1 MNLTAR
7 SGWVLLS
14 LVGALGCQ
22 PPYIPPHPVVPD
34 VPLPERRVSAQGLV
48 LSVERPRPEDA
59 QSYVHVLIAPTGKQP
74 IRLILAPG
82 WYLDRQ
88 GIRFEPQQRVTAEGK
103 RALHQGQ
110 ASIMV
115 ERISTEHGSY
125 RLRDEQEQPVW
136 VP

>member
-22 PPYIPPHPVVPD
+22 ATSAPPHPVVPD
-34 VPLPERRVSAQGLV
+34 APLSERSVNAQGVV

-59 QSYVHVLIAPTGKQP
+59 QSYVHVLIAPTGGQP

-82 WYLDRQ
+82 WYLDGQ
-88 GIRFEPQQRVTAEGK
+88 GIRFEPQQRVSAQGT
-103 RALHQGQ
+103 RAVHEGQ
-110 ASIMV
+110 AGIMV
-115 ERISTEHGSY
+115 ESISTEQGSY
-125 RLRDEQEQPVW
+125 RLRDDQEQPAW
-136 VP
+136 LR

>member
-7 SGWVLLS
+7 SGCVLVL

-22 PPYIPPHPVVPD
+22 PPYLPPHPVVPD

-59 QSYVHVLIAPTGKQP
+59 QSYVQVLIAPSGEQP

-88 GIRFEPQQRVTAEGK
+88 GIRFEPQQRVAAEGK
-103 RALHQGQ
+103 RTVHQGQ
-110 ASIMV
+110 TSIMV
-115 ERISTEHGSY
+115 ERIATEQGSY
-125 RLRDEQEQPVW
+125 ELRDEQQQPVW
-136 VP
+136 LR